1 MGDFQVYT
9 DREQCNLFEVP
20 YFREAELTIRADRL
34 LRSKGGDGY
43 DKKHQAYLKSF
54 GTQTITLVRVKGT
67 GPGWWTVTDQ
77 EKDLTEGND
86 LMIYDHDNPRGGQ

>member
-20 YFREAELTIRADRL
+20 YFGEAELTVRADRL

-43 DKKHQAYLKSF
+43 DKHHQGYLRNF
-54 GTQTITLVRVKGT
+54 RTQTITLVRVKGM

-77 EKDLTEGND
+77 EDLTGGND
-86 LMIYDHDNPRGGQ
+86 CMHYDHDLPSGGQ